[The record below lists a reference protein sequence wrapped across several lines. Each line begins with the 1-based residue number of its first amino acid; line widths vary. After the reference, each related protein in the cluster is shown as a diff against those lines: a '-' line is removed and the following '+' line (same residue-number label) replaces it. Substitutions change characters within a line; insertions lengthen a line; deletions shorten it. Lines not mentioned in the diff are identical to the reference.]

1 VTQKIFSKE
10 KLAPLSG
17 RGLRILTI
25 AALIAAGAASF
36 FPLRAQNAEGTQ
48 PEKKEE
54 ATLPVPRFRQVDP
67 AGKPLSFTRDQTLIL
82 ADDDF
87 PPFSYAGPDGDARGI
102 AVDAAVAAC
111 QELHTKCQ
119 VVLMPWQSLSGAPT
133 DGSIIAGLRVDE
145 ATLARFQPT
154 RPIYRALGRFAVR
167 KESDLTHMTRDTI
180 AGKRV
185 GVVAG
190 SGYEGW
196 LKRNFSDAVI
206 VPYPNL
212 ADLQEALRT
221 AKVEIM
227 FGDGLQLVYWMKGS
241 ASQSCCKFVDG
252 AYYDDTLFSRP
263 YVFMVQR
270 NDMELKQAFDYAFDQ
285 LQEQGIFAK
294 IFGRY
299 IPAPF
304 W

>member
-1 VTQKIFSKE
+1 MI
-10 KLAPLSG
+10 G
-17 RGLRILTI
+17 RAFRTLTLT
-25 AALIAAGAASF
+25 ALIAGGAASLAPICAQDLSTGTTPQEKQEEPP
-36 FPLRAQNAEGTQ
+36 PL
-48 PEKKEE
+48 
-54 ATLPVPRFRQVDP
+54 PRFRQVDP
-67 AGKPLSFTRDQTLIL
+67 GGKPLTFTRPQITVL

-87 PPFSYAGPDGDARGI
+87 PPFSYSGPDGEAQGI
-102 AVDAAVAAC
+102 AVEAAQAAC

-119 VVLMPWQSLSGAPT
+119 ITLMPWQSLSGDLSA
-133 DGSIIAGLRVDE
+133 GNIVAGLRLDA
-145 ATLARFQPT
+145 ATLAKLHPT

-167 KESDLTHMTRDTI
+167 KESELTQMTRDAV

-190 SGYEGW
+190 SGYEAW

-206 VPYPNL
+206 VPYPSL

-221 AKVEIM
+221 AKVEVL
-227 FGDGLQLVYWMKGS
+227 FGDGLQLVYWLRGS

-252 AYYDDTLFSRP
+252 AYYDDASFSRP
-263 YVFMVQR
+263 YVFLVQS
-270 NDMELKQAFDYAFDQ
+270 NDEELKQAFDYALDQ
-285 LQEQGIFAK
+285 LQESGAFARIFN
-294 IFGRY
+294 RY